1 MACSSKALSA
11 DLRERAVVVI
21 DGGLSRR
28 EAAARLGVSMSSAT
42 RWHALARR
50 TGTAKPRRQGGDQR
64 YGRIE
69 AYAGVMLDAVAK
81 QADIALADLRELV
94 PGRSVSVGTTAAQGD
109 SRSRRQ
115 G

>member
-1 MACSSKALSA
+1 
-11 DLRERAVVVI
+11 
-21 DGGLSRR
+21 
-28 EAAARLGVSMSSAT
+28 
-42 RWHALARR
+42 
-50 TGTAKPRRQGGDQR
+50 
-64 YGRIE
+64 
-69 AYAGVMLDAVAK
+69 MLDAVAK